1 MSGQPATPDPA
12 ATAVVELRR
21 FSKWYGDV
29 VAVADLSFE
38 LRPGV
43 TGLLGPNGA
52 GKTTTLKAICGLLH
66 PSQGEVLLFGRP
78 IRNDPMLYR
87 AIGVVPDGDRLYPR
101 LTVRSYVRL
110 HAELQGL
117 TDAGAAAERAI
128 AEVDMLALADRRL
141 KGLSKGERQRTK
153 VAGAIVHQPALLVL
167 DEPMTG
173 MDPGQRARFIEL
185 VRLIGSAGVTV
196 LVSSHILGEV
206 ERLASQILVLVSGR
220 LAASGDY
227 HAIRDLMADQ
237 PRTVMVK
244 ADDARVLAAGLIA
257 LPSTVAVEVDGDA
270 LRARTRSVDSFAT
283 ALPRLAHDQ
292 GATLRE
298 VRTTDESLE
307 QVFHYLVGKAMSK
320 SVTLLRFSLGQ
331 LLAGRRLVIIALLVA
346 LPLVLPAVF
355 AAGADVDPATFT
367 LDLFRQLVL
376 PVLLPVVALT
386 FSTSALGSELR
397 DGTATNLLLKP
408 IPRPA
413 VLGAKY
419 LAAVLSSLLVLL
431 PAEAV
436 GHVVAAGGLGS
447 TDLLAGMLL
456 ATVVGTLAYCAL
468 GVLLSLL
475 MARALLVGLA
485 YALLWEGA
493 VVSVAPSASSL
504 SIRGYT
510 EGVLAAVLRG
520 GGLDLTTRLGPVS
533 ATVLATVVTLAT
545 LVLAVRRL
553 ERMDIP

>member
-1 MSGQPATPDPA
+1 MSGPA
-12 ATAVVELRR
+12 AAAEAPVVELRR

-78 IRNDPMLYR
+78 IARDPMLYR

-117 TDAGAAAERAI
+117 ADAGAAAERAI
-128 AEVDMLALADRRL
+128 AEVDMGPLADRRL

-244 ADDARVLAAGLIA
+244 ADGAR
-257 LPSTVAVEVDGDA
+257 
-270 LRARTRSVDSFAT
+270 R
-283 ALPRLAHDQ
+283 
-292 GATLRE
+292 
-298 VRTTDESLE
+298 
-307 QVFHYLVGKAMSK
+307 
-320 SVTLLRFSLGQ
+320 
-331 LLAGRRLVIIALLVA
+331 
-346 LPLVLPAVF
+346 
-355 AAGADVDPATFT
+355 
-367 LDLFRQLVL
+367 
-376 PVLLPVVALT
+376 
-386 FSTSALGSELR
+386 
-397 DGTATNLLLKP
+397 
-408 IPRPA
+408 
-413 VLGAKY
+413 
-419 LAAVLSSLLVLL
+419 
-431 PAEAV
+431 
-436 GHVVAAGGLGS
+436 
-447 TDLLAGMLL
+447 
-456 ATVVGTLAYCAL
+456 
-468 GVLLSLL
+468 
-475 MARALLVGLA
+475 
-485 YALLWEGA
+485 
-493 VVSVAPSASSL
+493 
-504 SIRGYT
+504 
-510 EGVLAAVLRG
+510 
-520 GGLDLTTRLGPVS
+520 
-533 ATVLATVVTLAT
+533 
-545 LVLAVRRL
+545 
-553 ERMDIP
+553 